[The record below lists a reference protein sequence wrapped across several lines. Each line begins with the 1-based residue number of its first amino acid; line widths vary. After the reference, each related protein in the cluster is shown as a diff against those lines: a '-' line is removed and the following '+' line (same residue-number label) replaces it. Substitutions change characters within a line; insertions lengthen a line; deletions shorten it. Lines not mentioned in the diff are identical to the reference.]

1 MTNVSSWLRG
11 QRKSELVELAVT
23 AGLTEY
29 VACLSNSNSNSNSTD
44 REIYS
49 SNPHF

>member
-29 VACLSNSNSNSNSTD
+29 VACLCNSNSSD
-44 REIYS
+44 REIPS
-49 SNPHF
+49 PNPHF